1 MKRKT
6 KRKTLTEMTTAELA
20 RATAEFDEEF
30 VSDTF
35 KPLTG
40 EGRAEWARI
49 KRKRG
54 RPTVGKGAKVV
65 SVSIERRLLE
75 RADRLAKQK
84 GISRARLI
92 VRGLRA
98 VLAAEGMD
106 GAEPA

>member
-6 KRKTLTEMTTAELA
+6 KRKAFPKMNTAELA
-20 RATAEFDEEF
+20 RETAELDEES

-40 EGRAEWARI
+40 EGRAEWAHI
-49 KRKRG
+49 NRKRG

-65 SVSIERRLLE
+65 SVSIGRRLLE

-84 GISRARLI
+84 GIRRARLI
-92 VRGLRA
+92 ARGLRA
-98 VLAAEGMD
+98 VLAAEGAD